1 MFFWISC
8 VPRVLVK
15 TLEGVG
21 EQASADESK
30 LDLEVQYNLSGLAM
44 AVLQLIGILVGMSQ
58 VKLGGPAHNSPRCC
72 YLFMDGSNDVF
83 TIFLYENLQR
93 FFSHFLTPH
102 VNLSTRHITSIKR
115 PTKGALHLLKNLTF
129 CTQSLCFLIA
139 IFVLFH
145 EIFLC

>member
-1 MFFWISC
+1 

-58 VKLGGPAHNSPRCC
+58 VSLVVPLIILPVAATCLWMEHYYMRSAREVARIMGVK
-72 YLFMDGSNDVF
+72 
-83 TIFLYENLQR
+83 QR
-93 FFSHFLTPH
+93 HHF
-102 VNLSTRHITSIKR
+102 
-115 PTKGALHLLKNLTF
+115 
-129 CTQSLCFLIA
+129 
-139 IFVLFH
+139 
-145 EIFLC
+145 

>member
-58 VKLGGPAHNSPRCC
+58 VSLVVLLIILPVAATC
-72 YLFMDGSNDVF
+72 LWMEVMM
-83 TIFLYENLQR
+83 
-93 FFSHFLTPH
+93 FSQFSCMRICKGFSLISSLLMLT
-102 VNLSTRHITSIKR
+102 
-115 PTKGALHLLKNLTF
+115 
-129 CTQSLCFLIA
+129 
-139 IFVLFH
+139 
-145 EIFLC
+145 